1 VKFERLVICSNRK
14 YEGNDLTIFDSE
26 GETMPFTEMVK
37 GTKERYSIMFGR
49 IVFRDGA
56 EVEVEGCDNK

>member
-1 VKFERLVICSNRK
+1 VKFERLVIWSKCK
-14 YEGNDLTIFDSE
+14 YEGNELTVFDSE
-26 GETMPFTEMVK
+26 GETMAFTEMVK

-56 EVEVEGCDNK
+56 EVEVERCDNK